1 MTYLDLLTELQSFD
15 DDKLLKV
22 VTLFDTERNVFSPVG
37 VNFHST
43 DSPYLEI

>member
-22 VTLFDTERNVFSPVG
+22 VTLFDTDRNEFAPVG
-37 VNFHST
+37 VNFHNT